1 LSREELVKIIMEH
14 IEEHKH
20 KWYTFGCKDATYL
33 MGKKEYASLSFSEKA
48 LLGFHKLTCKYC
60 RRFSA
65 QMAKISA
72 FFRTSAEKSNFHLSA
87 QKKQSLNQLITE
99 NTKK

>member
-1 LSREELVKIIMEH
+1 MEH

-33 MGKKEYASLSFSEKA
+33 MSKKEYVALSFSEKA
-48 LLGFHKLTCKYC
+48 LLKFHTLTCKYC
-60 RRFSA
+60 RRFA
-65 QMAKISA
+65 VQTKKINA
-72 FFRTSAEKSNFHLSA
+72 FFKASVQKATLQLSA

>member
-1 LSREELVKIIMEH
+1 MEH

-33 MGKKEYASLSFSEKA
+33 MEKGSFVHLSFSEKVQVW
-48 LLGFHKLTCKYC
+48 FHKLICKYC
-60 RRFSA
+60 RRFA
-65 QMAKISA
+65 IQTKKINA
-72 FFRTSAEKSNFHLSA
+72 FFRISAKESSLMLST

-99 NTKK
+99 ITKK

>member
-1 LSREELVKIIMEH
+1 MEH

-33 MGKKEYASLSFSEKA
+33 LSKQEYAPLSFSEK
-48 LLGFHKLTCKYC
+48 LLLQFHKATCKYC

-65 QMAKISA
+65 QIIKINS
-72 FFRTSAEKSNFHLSA
+72 FIKTSVQRGNLTLSP

>member
-1 LSREELVKIIMEH
+1 MEH
-14 IEEHKH
+14 LEEHKH

-33 MGKKEYASLSFSEKA
+33 MGKKEYAPLTFSEKA
-48 LLGFHKLTCKYC
+48 LLAFHKFTCKYC
-60 RRFSA
+60 RRFSV
-65 QMAKISA
+65 QMQKITA
-72 FFRTSAEKSNFHLSA
+72 FFKASARESTLILSS

>member
-1 LSREELVKIIMEH
+1 MEH
-14 IEEHKH
+14 LEHKH

-33 MGKKEYASLSFSEKA
+33 MEKRSFQALTFSEKIQ
-48 LLGFHKLTCKYC
+48 LWIHKLMCSLC
-60 RRFSA
+60 RRFEHQSRKINTMFKSA
-65 QMAKISA
+65 
-72 FFRTSAEKSNFHLSA
+72 AEESDITLSL

>member
-1 LSREELVKIIMEH
+1 MEH
-14 IEEHKH
+14 LEHKH

-33 MGKKEYASLSFSEKA
+33 MEKSSFDKLSFSEK
-48 LLGFHKLTCKYC
+48 LLLAFHKMTCKFC
-60 RRFSA
+60 RRFA
-65 QMAKISA
+65 RQTGKINA
-72 FFRTSAEKSNFHLSA
+72 FFKRAAEGSSLTLSA

>member
-1 LSREELVKIIMEH
+1 MEQ

-33 MGKKEYASLSFSEKA
+33 ISKQEYTDLSFSEKT
-48 LLGFHKLTCKYC
+48 LLRFHKLMCKYC
-60 RRFSA
+60 RRFNEQVVKINTFFKTSA
-65 QMAKISA
+65 QKGNL
-72 FFRTSAEKSNFHLSA
+72 KLSV

>member
-1 LSREELVKIIMEH
+1 MEH

-33 MGKKEYASLSFSEKA
+33 MEKGEFSALNFSEKA
-48 LLGFHKLTCKYC
+48 QLWIHTLICKYC
-60 RRFSA
+60 RRFA
-65 QMAKISA
+65 EQTKKINA
-72 FFRTSAEKSNFHLSA
+72 FFRSSSEKSTLTLSA

-99 NTKK
+99 STKK